1 MPNWK
6 SPLPIAA
13 ALTAALTLAGCPF
26 PSGVGMPD
34 EPTVGSVLANNAAGR
49 LLNLRS
55 GDNGVSVPLAANRSA
70 FFLINTQSRTA
81 GTVQVA
87 ITANEPAAAYR
98 TAALAPVEAA
108 PTGHAA
114 TSFEPK
120 LRGWEAPLRAV
131 KPSAKR
137 YKTLQ
142 APGYAQGASERF
154 WVISDLGNGAVNEVQ
169 VNAKAAY
176 VGEHCYV
183 FVDEMSR
190 SDAVAARAQVMGKT
204 FDEKIFPTNSKLFGN
219 PVASGVNGDPRI
231 TLLVSPAVGN
241 YGEDTT
247 IGYFTVRDLFKPEDD
262 PSQPVLERSNRRLM
276 LYMSSHVVSR
286 GQPADYLGTV
296 AHEFEH
302 LINASQRLFATGA
315 KATEDVW
322 LDEGL
327 AMYAMEANGYGLGGA
342 GGVVYSHVAVYQAQ
356 PERFSLTNWQ
366 LNPDES
372 AYGAAYLYTTY
383 LVDRFGEEILKK
395 LVTSPSVGIANLQG
409 VLGTYDATFEDV
421 FEDWTAANM
430 FDHTGVTTDPRFNYK
445 RINMLGTYGNRRLRG
460 MTLSAVKVPN
470 VGTLELKPYSARYY
484 YVPRPAAG
492 DFRFSL
498 TAADTQRFG
507 GWLVAP

>member
-1 MPNWK
+1 MWK
-6 SPLPIAA
+6 SSLPIAA
-13 ALTAALTLAGCPF
+13 ALTAAATLAGCLF
-26 PSGVGMPD
+26 PSGVGLPD

-49 LLNLRS
+49 LVNLRS
-55 GDNGVSVPLAANRSA
+55 GADGVSVPLTANRSA

-98 TAALAPVEAA
+98 TAALGPDAAA
-108 PTGHAA
+108 PTGTGA

-120 LRGWEAPLRAV
+120 LRAWEASLKGV
-131 KPSAKR
+131 KPGAKR

-142 APGYAQGASERF
+142 APGYALGATERF
-154 WVISDLGNGAVNEVQ
+154 WVISEMAGADLDEVQ
-169 VNAKAAY
+169 VTAKAAY

-183 FVDEMSR
+183 FVDEKAGAS
-190 SDAVAARAQVMGKT
+190 AEALAARAQVMGKT
-204 FDEKIFPTNSKLFGN
+204 FDEQIFPTNSRLFGA
-219 PVASGVNGDPRI
+219 PVASGVNGDARI

-241 YGEDTT
+241 YGRDTT

-262 PSQPVLERSNRRLM
+262 PSQAILKRSNRRLM
-276 LYMSSHVVSR
+276 LYMSSYVVSR
-286 GQPADYLGTV
+286 GQAADYLGTV

-342 GGVVYSHVAVYQAQ
+342 GGVVYSHVAAYQAQ

-395 LVTSPSVGIANLQG
+395 LVTSPSVGIANVQG

-460 MTLSAVKVPN
+460 MTLAAVKVPN

-498 TAADTQRFG
+498 TAEDAQRFG